1 MGTMVGPPPE
11 PAMKGFYLT
20 AFHRAAGEQWGQ
32 DGLRDIRARMPPR
45 EAEEAFVERAPLWVP
60 ERVVVAWCFA
70 LWEGPADRKRP
81 GYVAWLHRHM
91 DLSFGRVRKWLI
103 GLASPHKL
111 VEMAGNVWR
120 RDHSHGT
127 LSGAA
132 DGKRAVFT
140 LHDHPYVDTPQ
151 ARASIAEVYRYSVE
165 LTRAQNV
172 TETHA
177 LVAPGTL
184 EVRVRWA

>member
-1 MGTMVGPPPE
+1 
-11 PAMKGFYLT
+11 MKGFYLR
-20 AFHRAAGEQWGQ
+20 AFHRAASEKWGEE
-32 DGLRDIRARMPPR
+32 GLRDIRARMPIR
-45 EAEEAFVERAPLWVP
+45 EADEAFAENVPAWVP

-81 GYVAWLHRHM
+81 QYVAWLQRHM
-91 DLSFGRVRKWLI
+91 DLSFGHVRKWLI

-111 VEMAGNVWR
+111 IELAGDVWK
-120 RDHSHGT
+120 RDHS
-127 LSGAA
+127 SGKLAAVA

-140 LHDHPYVDTPQ
+140 LRDHPYVDTPQ
-151 ARASIAEVYRYSVE
+151 ARASIAEIYRYSLQ
-165 LTRAQNV
+165 LTRAKNV

-184 EVRVRWA
+184 EVKVRWL